1 MQNYPNT
8 PQQIISLIPQKPPF
22 VLVDKI
28 ISHEEKQIIAG
39 FEVPQDHVLVNE
51 DGFLA
56 EPGIIEHF
64 AQSIALHQ
72 GYDYAQ
78 RNLPAPVGYIG
89 SIKNFDIHQLPQA
102 GQQLITT
109 IHILQK
115 MMGVTMVKGEVFAD
129 GVCIATGE
137 MRTVIVDEIER
148 G

>member
-1 MQNYPNT
+1 MQTYPQT
-8 PQQIISLIPQKPPF
+8 PEEILPLIPQKPPF

-28 ISHEEKQIIAG
+28 ILHEEKRIIAG
-39 FEVPQDHVLVNE
+39 FKIPEGHVLVNE
-51 DGFLA
+51 EGYLA

-78 RNLPAPVGYIG
+78 RQLPCPVGYIG
-89 SIKNFDIHQLPQA
+89 SIKNFDILELPKR
-102 GQQLITT
+102 GQELTTT

-115 MMGVTMVKGEVFAD
+115 MMGVTMVKGEVHAN

-137 MRTVIVDEIER
+137 MRTVIVDEVEQ
-148 G
+148 